1 MVKCEVI
8 ENFSLKDFNKLKN
21 IKRKSADVNGSLYEG
36 DTFECDEKMAKYLTG
51 DNALEKVVVKVIEV
65 ELETKVNEL
74 GNPDGT
80 RKLLKELAVFDYISK
95 LPQEVEQKVEKNEE
109 ICYNKPTKKGRKK
122 KEV

>member
-65 ELETKVNEL
+65 EPETYE
-74 GNPDGT
+74 
-80 RKLLKELAVFDYISK
+80 A
-95 LPQEVEQKVEKNEE
+95 KVEKAQSEDIDKNDKIE
-109 ICYNKPTKKGRKK
+109 YNMPQKKGRKK